1 MNLNKPNLDLR
12 RWTAPE
18 PAFNDFVT
26 AHRPALLAY
35 VTGLTG
41 GDRGRAEDVVQETY
55 IRAWRHFEMLRSRQG
70 SLFGW
75 LVRVAHN
82 LVIDGH
88 RARRARPTEV
98 DAEVGP
104 VPEADQSEQVL
115 SRLVVLQAL
124 ATLPP
129 EQRQALAATYLRD
142 RTAAEAAAVL
152 GVPVGTVKSRV
163 YYGLRRLRAVLDA
176 EALAS

>member
-1 MNLNKPNLDLR
+1 MNRNKPNLDLHR
-12 RWTAPE
+12 STAPE
-18 PAFNDFVT
+18 LAFSDIVI
-26 AHRPALLAY
+26 AHQPALLAY

-41 GDRGRAEDVVQETY
+41 GDRARAEDVVQETY
-55 IRAWRHFEMLRSRQG
+55 VRAWRHFERIRSRQG

-75 LVRVAHN
+75 LARVAHN
-82 LVIDGH
+82 LVVDGH
-88 RARRARPTEV
+88 RGRCARPTEV
-98 DAEVGP
+98 DAEVAP
-104 VPEADQSEQVL
+104 VPEADQSEHVL
-115 SRLVVLQAL
+115 SRLVVL
-124 ATLPP
+124 
-129 EQRQALAATYLRD
+129 QALAATYLRD